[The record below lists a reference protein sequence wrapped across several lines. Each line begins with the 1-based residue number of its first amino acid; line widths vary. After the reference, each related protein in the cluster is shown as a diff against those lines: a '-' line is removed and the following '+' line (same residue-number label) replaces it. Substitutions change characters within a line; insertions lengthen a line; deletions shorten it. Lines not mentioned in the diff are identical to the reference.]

1 MKTTAQPLGKLI
13 RRARN
18 KATPPLT
25 QRELANRAGLSETYL
40 SKLENDAIP
49 NPSFHVVERLAEAA
63 GLSMPSFLGLDAVQ
77 LTRKIPFLDWVQ
89 AGEWTGINPNPDL
102 EEFIE
107 TDLTASRLFALKV
120 KGDSMEPLFR
130 EGEVILVNP
139 DIECEPGNYCIAK
152 MDIEDEATLKQLK
165 KIGSVYFL
173 HPLNSNYEDIQLTKK
188 MRIVGKV
195 VRSQKD
201 W

>member
-1 MKTTAQPLGKLI
+1 MKTTQPLGELI

-18 KATPPLT
+18 KANPPLT
-25 QRELANRAGLSETYL
+25 QRELAQRAGLSETYL

-63 GLSMPSFLGLDAVQ
+63 GLSIPTFLGLDTVQ
-77 LTRKIPFLDWVQ
+77 LTRKVPFLDWVQ
-89 AGEWTGINPNPDL
+89 AGGWTGINPSPYP

-107 TDLTASRLFALKV
+107 TDLTAPHLFALRV
-120 KGDSMEPLFR
+120 KGDSMEPVFH

-139 DIECEPGNYCIAK
+139 DLECEPGNYCIAK
-152 MDIEDEATLKQLK
+152 MDMEDEAILKQLK

-173 HPLNSNYEDIQLTKK
+173 HPLNPNYEDIQLTKK